1 MNTMALQMSP
11 DEIDEIMIQAVTD
24 SIDTP
29 PLSEED
35 SKKAIPI
42 LPIKG
47 VIVFPYLVAPL
58 VVTEQRQ
65 SKLIDDA
72 LMKGTRIGLFLQRD
86 SDEENVG
93 PEGLY
98 QIGCSG
104 NILKM
109 LRFPD
114 GTVRFL
120 VQGLARARVK
130 EFVSHDPYL
139 MGVIEEIPESSAS
152 SVKQEAFQRNLLEQ
166 VKVLVDLAPYLNEEL
181 YISAINQ
188 ESPSK
193 LADLVG
199 SNLNV
204 PVEEKQR
211 LLELVNPTARMEYLL
226 TLVNKEIEVLDLS
239 RKIQSKA
246 SEELGKTQRDYILR
260 EQIKAIRRELGDL
273 DERAE
278 IEEIEQKIETVG
290 MPEQAQ
296 KVARKELERFSR
308 MNPSSAEYTV
318 SRTYLDWLVELP
330 WQESSKDTLD
340 LRKAKQ
346 ILDADHDGLE
356 KVKERIL
363 EFLAVRKL
371 KPDQKGPILCLVG
384 PPGVGKTSLGRS
396 IARAMGRKFARISLG
411 GMHDEAEIRGH
422 RRTYIGSMP
431 GRIIQEIKR
440 AGANNPLVIL
450 DEIDKVGTDFRG
462 DPASALLEVLDP
474 EQNNTFSDHYLDVPF
489 DLSRVMFITT
499 ANVLDTVPSALRD
512 RMEVI
517 RLSGYTVQE
526 KLVIAK
532 HHLVPKQVKENGLT
546 ASLIRFTDAALK
558 YMIQSY
564 TLEAGLRNIEREIAA
579 VCRKVARKVASGS
592 NGAKKK
598 VVVDE
603 KLVEK
608 YLGPPKKIQECVSAE
623 SQIGVVT
630 GLAWTSAG
638 GETLFVEATSM
649 PGKDKFTLT
658 GQLGDVMQESAQA
671 ALSFVRAHAGDLGI
685 GAEAWEN
692 RDLHIH
698 VPAGAT
704 PKDGP
709 SAGIAMATALASL
722 FTHRPVKARLAM
734 TGELTLRGE
743 AMPIGGVKEKLL
755 AAYRAGVKTVILPE
769 ANRKDVR
776 DVPVEVRKQLK
787 LVFCKN
793 VLDVFKKAL
802 EAPAKRQT
810 KAKTSRKKTLSHKKT
825 TSRKKK

>member
-1 MNTMALQMSP
+1 M
-11 DEIDEIMIQAVTD
+11 
-24 SIDTP
+24 
-29 PLSEED
+29 
-35 SKKAIPI
+35 
-42 LPIKG
+42 
-47 VIVFPYLVAPL
+47 
-58 VVTEQRQ
+58 
-65 SKLIDDA
+65 
-72 LMKGTRIGLFLQRD
+72 
-86 SDEENVG
+86 
-93 PEGLY
+93 
-98 QIGCSG
+98 
-104 NILKM
+104 
-109 LRFPD
+109 
-114 GTVRFL
+114 
-120 VQGLARARVK
+120 
-130 EFVSHDPYL
+130 
-139 MGVIEEIPESSAS
+139 
-152 SVKQEAFQRNLLEQ
+152 
-166 VKVLVDLAPYLNEEL
+166 APYLNEEL

-188 ESPSK
+188 ETPSK

-199 SNLNV
+199 SNLNI
-204 PVEEKQR
+204 PVEDKQR
-211 LLELVNPTARMEYLL
+211 LLELVNPTARMEFLL
-226 TLVNKEIEVLDLS
+226 SLVNKEIEVLDLS

-278 IEEIEQKIETVG
+278 IEELEKKIETVG
-290 MPEQAQ
+290 MDESAQ
-296 KVARKELERFSR
+296 KIAKKELERFSR

-318 SRTYLDWLVELP
+318 SRTYLDWLVDLP
-330 WQESSKDTLD
+330 WQVSSKDTLD

-346 ILDADHDGLE
+346 TLDRDHDGLE

-396 IARAMGRKFARISLG
+396 IATAMGRKFARLSLG

-440 AGANNPLVIL
+440 AGTNNPLIIL

-474 EQNNTFSDHYLDVPF
+474 EQNNTFTDHYLDVPF

-532 HHLVPKQVKENGLT
+532 HHIVPKQVKENGLT
-546 ASLIRFTDAALK
+546 TANIRFTDAALRFT
-558 YMIQSY
+558 IQSY
-564 TLEAGLRNIEREIAA
+564 TLEAGLRNLEREVASI
-579 VCRKVARKVASGS
+579 CRKVARKVAGGS
-592 NGAKKK
+592 KKK
-598 VVVDE
+598 IVVDE

-608 YLGPPKKIQECVSAE
+608 YLGPPRKIQECVSTT

-649 PGKDKFTLT
+649 PGKGKFTLT

-671 ALSFVRAHAGDLGI
+671 ALSFVRAHADALGI
-685 GAEAWEN
+685 GDDVWETH
-692 RDLHIH
+692 DLHIH

-722 FTHRPVKARLAM
+722 FTHRPVKAQLAM

-743 AMPIGGVKEKLL
+743 SMPIGGVKEKLL

-776 DVPVEVRKQLK
+776 DVPTEVRKQLK
-787 LVFCKN
+787 LIFCDS
-793 VLDVFKKAL
+793 VMDVIKKAL
-802 EAPAKRQT
+802 EP
-810 KAKTSRKKTLSHKKT
+810 KTSPT
-825 TSRKKK
+825 TKKKKPTKRK